1 MAHKRSYR
9 SDLIDKYKN
18 KSMKELTSI
27 RNRLDKRIS
36 RIPDHKFIDGSYE
49 DDPELFDLVSNH
61 DYCSRIIRHKAEGK

>member
-1 MAHKRSYR
+1 
-9 SDLIDKYKN
+9 
-18 KSMKELTSI
+18 MKELTSI